1 MPGHISWAEDAANTP
16 WDPAF
21 PSDQSRLNLRYL
33 KHWDKVLDAADAR
46 GLVIHLMLY
55 VGNKNVNWPARLGSA
70 DDIYWHNVMARFAA
84 HPAVI
89 IDVSKEAA
97 SYGVG
102 TDYVMA
108 RLKLIHQH
116 NAHKRLVTAH
126 SGLNWSGKCPNCNLT
141 MVSAQTHT
149 GNHSD
154 GSWYAGIRESMD
166 ENPTIPVANVE
177 FMYMAGVERL
187 CNGSAG
193 HDCAAASS
201 DGCGNDPSKYERS
214 HCADL
219 RTMRSVMWGF
229 YMALSS
235 SAWYDCDTAWDFIS
249 LPPAD
254 PLLAPAP
261 YRWMVHLKS
270 FWGAVDRTTL
280 EVCGDGGSHSHSHS
294 PSSPLYIHDPSVQ
307 GHCLRAPAPHNAEAI
322 LYVWG
327 RTAFSYRGYTPTPA
341 GSMQAF
347 WFDPL
352 TGKNE
357 TLHVSTSNPVLT
369 FTVPD
374 SFKGDAVLRLTAI

>member
-1 MPGHISWAEDAANTP
+1 MVLNAA
-16 WDPAF
+16 
-21 PSDQSRLNLRYL
+21 Y
-33 KHWDKVLDAADAR
+33 AR

-55 VGNKNVNWPARLGSA
+55 VGNKNVEWPTRLGVA
-70 DDIYWHNVMARFAA
+70 DDIYWHNAMARFAA

-102 TDYVMA
+102 TQFVLE
-108 RLKLIHQH
+108 RLKLIHHH

-149 GNHSD
+149 GNHTD
-154 GSWYAGIRESMD
+154 GSWYTGIRKSTE
-166 ENPTIPVANVE
+166 ENPLIPSANIE
-177 FMYMAGVERL
+177 FMYMSGVERF

-201 DGCGNDPSKYERS
+201 DGCGSDPSKYEQG

-249 LPPAD
+249 LPPRD
-254 PLLAPAP
+254 PMLAPQP
-261 YRWMVHLKS
+261 YRWMMHLMS
-270 FWGAVDRTTL
+270 FWDSIDRSKL
-280 EVCGDGGSHSHSHS
+280 EVCGNGDAPPRSHSHS
-294 PSSPLYIHDPSVQ
+294 PSAPLYIHDPLVQ
-307 GHCLRAPAPHNAEAI
+307 GHCLRAPAPHNAEAV

-327 RTAFSYRGYTPTPA
+327 RTNFSYHGYTPSPA

-352 TGKNE
+352 TGKN
-357 TLHVSTSNPVLT
+357 VSVRVPTAEPVLE
-369 FTVPD
+369 FAVPR
-374 SFKGDAVLRLTAI
+374 SFKGDAVLRLTTL